1 MELVGDEFDFRCL
14 CCNLLLAALRLT
26 VGYLLFAHMS
36 SIFVSYLV
44 DIFLEIGLDV
54 SKKKV

>member
-1 MELVGDEFDFRCL
+1 MELVGDKFNFRCL
-14 CCNLLLAALRLT
+14 CCNLLLAALRFI
-26 VGYLLFAHMS
+26 VGYLLFVHMS
-36 SIFVSYLV
+36 SIFISYLV